1 MFNELYRWVCCFY
14 AGCQRP
20 FHRTLEHRSSWS
32 SDVFVLWESSFWFL
46 TCVEWSMSC
55 VEASRK
61 YFLYVNYCWLL
72 VISTVVN
79 CEYHLTALHA
89 VVSSVTVVV
98 VVLLLWMLTNAL
110 LQVSILLILLM
121 FMFASYGV
129 QLFGGKLARCN
140 DPLISH
146 RVSLHSTSS
155 SLSSHGNVVSRH
167 SCGQSTN
174 E

>member
-1 MFNELYRWVCCFY
+1 MY
-14 AGCQRP
+14 
-20 FHRTLEHRSSWS
+20 
-32 SDVFVLWESSFWFL
+32 
-46 TCVEWSMSC
+46 
-55 VEASRK
+55 
-61 YFLYVNYCWLL
+61 NYCWLL
-72 VISTVVN
+72 VTSTVVN
-79 CEYHLTALHA
+79 CEYHMTALHA
-89 VVSSVTVVV
+89 AVSSVTVVV

-155 SLSSHGNVVSRH
+155 PSSHRNVVSCH
-167 SCGQSTN
+167 SSLCGRSTN